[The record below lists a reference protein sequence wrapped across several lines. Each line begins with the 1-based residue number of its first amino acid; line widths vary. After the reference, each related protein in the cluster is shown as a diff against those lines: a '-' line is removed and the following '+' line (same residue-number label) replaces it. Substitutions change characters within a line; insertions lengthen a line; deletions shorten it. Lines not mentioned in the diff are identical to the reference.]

1 MQKKRFAGGM
11 VSLRSARR
19 SVDGEVRKS
28 SRKRQCR
35 NCDRS
40 AAEGLHAVK
49 FSGVR
54 RSSSGSSSGGGA
66 RTANG
71 AAEAQRAKALC
82 ARKWRMREE
91 EEEGAVSPYK
101 GRERSGPETA
111 GPQRFEPWAA
121 TVRSTGRHVV
131 RRYTRNSKNP
141 QGGTHRSREV
151 VGIRC
156 GAFIARAEAEGK

>member
-1 MQKKRFAGGM
+1 M

-19 SVDGEVRKS
+19 SVDGEVRKN

-40 AAEGLHAVK
+40 AAEVLHAVK

-54 RSSSGSSSGGGA
+54 RSSSGSSPGGGA

-71 AAEAQRAKALC
+71 AAEAQRAKALSTK
-82 ARKWRMREE
+82 KWRMREE

-101 GRERSGPETA
+101 GRGRSGPKTA
-111 GPQRFEPWAA
+111 GPRWFGSWAA
-121 TVRSTGRHVV
+121 TVRSTGHHVAW
-131 RRYTRNSKNP
+131 RYTRKNRRP
-141 QGGTHRSREV
+141 QGSAHGSRAEAR
-151 VGIRC
+151 IRYE
-156 GAFIARAEAEGK
+156 AVNARAEAEGK